1 MAAILSSD
9 RADATARQNPGDVE
23 RPVATADPRVRTED
37 PVVSALIQQATD
49 LSPTFRRL
57 VGAIQATDGVVY
69 VQRGRC
75 GHYVRA
81 CLPFWMT
88 VAGPNR
94 ILRVVLDDRKTDG
107 DEMEAMALLAHELRH
122 ALEVLGEPS
131 IKTGSGMYHFYRRGP
146 SIPGGNVRDAGSNQY
161 GKRSVQRTQA
171 APGPTQMTTTLRDS
185 LVIGRSIVLAVSVT
199 LSARGASAPRS
210 S

>member
-1 MAAILSSD
+1 VREEGDAMARPRRALALGVVTVAVILSSD
-9 RADATARQNPGDVE
+9 RAGATARQNPGDVE

-146 SIPGGNVRDAGSNQY
+146 SIRGETFETHAAINTGNAVYRELKRPPG
-161 GKRSVQRTQA
+161 QRK
-171 APGPTQMTTTLRDS
+171 
-185 LVIGRSIVLAVSVT
+185 
-199 LSARGASAPRS
+199 
-210 S
+210 